1 MRPLSAGKVLENTK
15 DYNHITKKKSEK
27 TSSEISQV
35 PTHLIYKY
43 MYISLIFFFNNQF
56 HSGVNKSSKIVYLA
70 DKLFKYRYLAIAL
83 FNYNE
88 LQSVWKTK

>member
-1 MRPLSAGKVLENTK
+1 
-15 DYNHITKKKSEK
+15 
-27 TSSEISQV
+27 
-35 PTHLIYKY
+35 
-43 MYISLIFFFNNQF
+43 MYISLIFFLTNNYVFRVF